1 VKENSSIKLRKAQV
15 YLRVYIQRQKKT
27 SLTQLVVWT
36 EIITDWKV
44 RKMTNDLI
52 KQLITT

>member
-1 VKENSSIKLRKAQV
+1 MKENSSIKLRKAQV